1 MKSLRIIL
9 AASAILGGSCFA
21 FAQENDAMSN
31 VERFGRVMVYLHNNY
46 IDTVNFTDITNHA
59 IQEVMDRLDPHSVF
73 IPKEEVE
80 STNESLN
87 GSFDGI
93 GIEFAVISD
102 TLCVQNVIV
111 GGPSQEVGLLSGDKI
126 LSIDGENVAG
136 IGLTTDGVRKR
147 LRGPKGTKVELG
159 VRRHGVDEPL
169 EFTITRNKIPLH
181 SVDAAYCPLP
191 GVFYVKLSSFS
202 QNSVREFIDAI
213 KQQCEKM
220 PEGIIFDLRGNG
232 GGYMHVAT
240 MLANIF
246 LEGGQTI
253 VYTEGR
259 HSPLKSEKANNF
271 GFFKEGA
278 LVVLVDEGSASASEI
293 FAGAMQDWDRGVI
306 VGRRTF
312 GKGLVQQQFPLS
324 DGSQIRL
331 TVSRYH
337 TPSGRVIQTPYEN
350 GHREEYYNKLS
361 DRYNNGEFFN
371 RDSIQFPDSLKY
383 KTLKLG
389 RTVYGGGGIMP
400 DVFIASD
407 TTGVNDFF
415 SAIIRKGYLTE
426 YANKYIDSH
435 RSELVVEGRSFEDF
449 YKAYGDME
457 PEAFAG
463 LLNYCSERGL
473 KPSESQLSQCEK
485 LLKTRLKAIIAR
497 TPFNT
502 TGYYRVINLEEDPA
516 FRKALEIISDWQ
528 EPFPSL

>member
-9 AASAILGGSCFA
+9 TAVLALGGSFIVS
-21 FAQENDAMSN
+21 AQGNDPMGN

-46 IDTVNFTDITNHA
+46 IDTVNFRNITDNA
-59 IQEVMDRLDPHSVF
+59 IREVLESLDPHSVF

-111 GGPSQEVGLLSGDKI
+111 GGPSQEVGLLPGDKI

-136 IGLTTDGVRKR
+136 IGLTTDGVRNR

-159 VRRHGVDEPL
+159 IRRYGEPEL
-169 EFTITRNKIPLH
+169 LDFIITRNKIPLH
-181 SVDAAYCPLP
+181 SVDAAYCPVP
-191 GVFYVKLSSFS
+191 GVFYVKLSSFA
-202 QNSVREFIDAI
+202 QNSVLEFINAL
-213 KQQCEKM
+213 KQCEKM

-232 GGYMHVAT
+232 GGYMHIAT

-259 HSPLKSEKANNF
+259 HSPLNCEKANDL
-271 GFFKEGA
+271 GFFKKGA

-293 FAGAMQDWDRGVI
+293 FAGAIQDWDRGVI

-312 GKGLVQQQFPLS
+312 GKGLVQQLFPLS

-337 TPSGRVIQTPYEN
+337 TPSGRVIQTPYKN
-350 GHREEYYNKLS
+350 GHREEYYNKLNE
-361 DRYNNGEFFN
+361 RYNNGEFFN

-383 KTLKLG
+383 STLKLG

-407 TTGVNDFF
+407 TSGVNDFF

-426 YANKYIDSH
+426 YANKYIDVH

-449 YKAYGDME
+449 YKAYENME

-463 LLNYCSERGL
+463 LLDFCSERGL

-485 LLKTRLKAIIAR
+485 LLKTRLKAIVAR

-502 TGYYRVINLEEDPA
+502 TGYYRVINMEEDPA
-516 FRKALEIISDWQ
+516 FRKALEIISAWK